1 MSHAPFRAN
10 KVTKVKPFNTLC
22 RLKTS
27 TVCSLKPILLIP
39 ATNKKYYALFFVN

>member
-39 ATNKKYYALFFVN
+39 ATNKKKLRVVFC